1 MPNKTTTTTPG
12 DSIAT
17 LASDIFNGDV
27 TRFTELLDL
36 NPDIDVFGEL
46 TQGINLELP
55 DTSQIFNYAKPVLG
69 QVGETI
75 NGVTDTI
82 SAVQEKLPSQFKG
95 YASEAL
101 KLLGEVNGVLGDVES
116 TLNKTE
122 EQLQS
127 YDGEPVKL
135 VRWLLGG
142 QA

>member
-1 MPNKTTTTTPG
+1 MPNKTITATPG

-36 NPDIDVFGEL
+36 NPNIDVFEEITHL
-46 TQGINLELP
+46 ISLELP
-55 DTSQIFNYAKPVLG
+55 DTSQIFNYAKPVLS

-75 NGVTDTI
+75 NEVTGTI
-82 SAVQEKLPSQFKG
+82 SAVQEKQPQQLKG

-127 YDGEPVKL
+127 YNGEPVKL

>member
-1 MPNKTTTTTPG
+1 MPSKTATTAPG
-12 DSIAT
+12 DSIAS
-17 LASDIFNGDV
+17 LAADIFNGDV

-36 NPDIDVFGEL
+36 NPGIDVFGEL

-55 DTSQIFNYAKPVLG
+55 DTSQVFNYAKPVLS

-75 NGVTDTI
+75 SGVTGTI
-82 SAVQEKLPSQFKG
+82 SAIEEKLPSQLKG
-95 YASEAL
+95 YATEAL

-116 TLNKTE
+116 TLNKAE
-122 EQLQS
+122 EKLQS
-127 YDGEPVKL
+127 YQGEPVQL